1 MKLMIKTFHVL
12 AACSLLTGFFSTGS
26 FIASPASAQETATAE
41 DQASTANAATDEA
54 PGESSGEID
63 GEIEGEIEGVFD
75 EVVVIGNQ
83 EVKLIDASV
92 PFTTVSAEEIQQQA
106 PRNIADALTNIPS
119 LQVENTSGNTNNEY
133 RFRGVGAGGTQFL
146 ELEEDGIPIMRD
158 GPDFLYRVHN
168 GIDRIDTVRGGN
180 SPILRT
186 AAIGAVI
193 DFRYKEGSRDK
204 HDGDVFLGVS
214 DFGMR
219 RVETWLG
226 GPLTDRLTYSVS
238 AYYTTDDGVREV
250 DYPANE
256 GYNLHT
262 SLKYHFEDESGYF
275 KVSARA
281 FDEGNIVYL
290 AVPLLGDVDN
300 PRPFP
305 GGPDITTGSLLS
317 REIALAN
324 TFSAPGVPSTLDLLD
339 GNASKMNYVGTEF
352 SRDWIIGDSAV
363 LGVVARN
370 RLTDVDSRFS
380 GYYAAGFALGGDFQ
394 TGASLIPNMLNS
406 RTMGAGLVTYA
417 YAMPNGFNPIS
428 YSVTNQQGSVLDFGS
443 VQDVNGNGVI
453 DPGEA
458 LSAATTLANGNGI
471 FMPVAAFDQD
481 NPFTSF
487 QQDIEANLAWS
498 TGDLHHYASVGYYY
512 LSMERSQFNRQ
523 QLFLID
529 LQPQANR
536 VDVNLQGA
544 DGTEVTLTDDG
555 FLTHNHWLNQ
565 DEINTEIDA
574 FYGTYELNW
583 KDLTVDVGVRR
594 DRFDDRRVFAQV
606 VNVFGDGPNQTP
618 LPEPGTTVSPA
629 VTSIQ
634 RVNGSFLTDFDFTNT
649 ETSYTLGANYR
660 FTENVGA
667 YGRFTKGHLPNRNG
681 ATETDIY
688 ELGLR
693 YDAGPFFV
701 AANLFSLTQE
711 GDIQERG
718 LVVDGE
724 EVIVQ
729 FRTDR
734 ESVGLEL
741 EGGWEIS
748 KNLSL
753 SFSGTVQDP
762 EFASGGSATARPG
775 SSVSQAELD
784 AAVGDLTRID
794 GNQIANQPELLG
806 NLMLQY
812 GFDIGRYGRLSSNIV
827 ARHVGEVPLDDGNS
841 SFIGSYTQLN
851 AGLNF
856 ESTNG
861 DWYARLNVQNLTDEE
876 AIQRV
881 FGGPQSITDQ
891 LVAAD
896 GFYGRPLLGRNV
908 VFGIGYRF
916 D

>member
-1 MKLMIKTFHVL
+1 MNLSLKTFHALITCLFL
-12 AACSLLTGFFSTGS
+12 AL
-26 FIASPASAQETATAE
+26 ASAAIAQ
-41 DQASTANAATDEA
+41 QDEA
-54 PGESSGEID
+54 EEAAAEASAAEEAAGEM
-63 GEIEGEIEGVFD
+63 EGVYD

-83 EVKLIDASV
+83 EVRLIDAAV
-92 PFTTVSAEEIQQQA
+92 PFTTVSSEDLQRQA
-106 PRNIADALTNIPS
+106 PRNISDALTNIPS

-193 DFRYKEGSRDK
+193 DFRYKEGDRAG
-204 HDGDVFLGVS
+204 HVGDLFFSTS

-219 RVETWLG
+219 RVESWFG
-226 GPLTDRLTYSVS
+226 GPLTDSITYALS

-256 GYNLHT
+256 GHNLHA
-262 SLKYHFEDESGYF
+262 SLKYHLKDEMGYF
-275 KVSARA
+275 KVSARS

-290 AVPLLGDVDN
+290 AVPLLGSVDS

-317 REIALAN
+317 REIALSN

-339 GNASKMNYVGTEF
+339 GNASKMTYVGSEF
-352 SRDWIIGDSAV
+352 SRDWILNDTAV
-363 LGVVARN
+363 FGLVSRN
-370 RLTDVDSRFS
+370 RLTDVTSRFS

-394 TGASLIPNMLNS
+394 TGESLVPNMLNS
-406 RTMGAGLVTYA
+406 NTMGAGLVNYS
-417 YAMPNGFNPIS
+417 YAMPNGFTPVGFT
-428 YSVTNQQGSVLDFGS
+428 VTNQQGTILDQGTVS
-443 VQDVNGNGVI
+443 DLNGNGII
-453 DPGEA
+453 DAGEA
-458 LSAATTLANGNGI
+458 ISTATSLANGNGI

-481 NPFTSF
+481 NPFSSF
-487 QQDIEANLAWS
+487 QQDLEANLAWT
-498 TGDLHHYASVGYYY
+498 TGGASHYASLGYYY
-512 LSMERSQFNRQ
+512 LKMDRQQFNRQ

-544 DGTEVTLTDDG
+544 DGSEVTLTDDG

-565 DEINTEIDA
+565 DDINTEVNA
-574 FYGTYELNW
+574 FYGTYEVAW
-583 KDLTVDVGVRR
+583 
-594 DRFDDRRVFAQV
+594 DRFTLDLGLRSDEFIDRRVFARTI
-606 VNVFGDGPNQTP
+606 NVYGDGPNQIP

-629 VTSIQ
+629 VSAIQ
-634 RVNGSFLTDFDFTNT
+634 RVDGSFLTDFDFGNT
-649 ETSYTLGANYR
+649 EISYTLGGNYR
-660 FTENVGA
+660 VQDSLGV
-667 YGRFTKGHLPNRNG
+667 YGRVTKGHLPNRNG
-681 ATETDIY
+681 ATESDIL

-693 YDAGPFFV
+693 YDAGTFHV
-701 AANLFSLTQE
+701 AANLFSLVQE
-711 GDIQERG
+711 GDVQERG
-718 LVVDGE
+718 LVVNGE
-724 EVIVQ
+724 NVVVQ
-729 FRTDR
+729 FQTDR
-734 ESVGLEL
+734 ESTGLEL
-741 EGGWEIS
+741 EGAWLIS
-748 KNLSL
+748 RDFSL
-753 SFSGTVQDP
+753 SFSGTFQDP
-762 EFASGGSATARPG
+762 QFASGGMATARPG
-775 SSVSQAELD
+775 SSVTQAELD
-784 AAVGDLTRID
+784 AAVGDLTAID

-806 NLMLQY
+806 NLTLEY
-812 GFDIGRYGRLSSNIV
+812 GFDVGRYGRIIANAV
-827 ARHVGEVPLDDGNS
+827 ARHVGKVPLDDGNNT
-841 SFIGSYTQLN
+841 FIGSYTQLN
-851 AGLNF
+851 AGLTF
-856 ESTNG
+856 ESQNG
-861 DWYARLNVQNLTDEE
+861 TWYSRLSFQNLTDEE

-908 VFGIGYRF
+908 ILGVGYRF